1 MARSGAAA
9 AYLLGNQLRE
19 DARPQAVAHALLD
32 GMIVTVTA
40 VGLVAAISLVRAGV
54 ELESKGGMLERA
66 RSHAERTQHS
76 CGAGGRVIGS
86 SQ

>member
-9 AYLLGNQLRE
+9 AYLLGDQLRE

-32 GMIVTVTA
+32 GMIVTTVS
-40 VGLVAAISLVRAGV
+40 LVAAVSLVRTGV

-66 RSHAERTQHS
+66 RSHAERTQHP

>member
-9 AYLLGNQLRE
+9 AYLLGDQLRE

-32 GMIVTVTA
+32 GMIVTTVS
-40 VGLVAAISLVRAGV
+40 LVAAVSLVRTGV